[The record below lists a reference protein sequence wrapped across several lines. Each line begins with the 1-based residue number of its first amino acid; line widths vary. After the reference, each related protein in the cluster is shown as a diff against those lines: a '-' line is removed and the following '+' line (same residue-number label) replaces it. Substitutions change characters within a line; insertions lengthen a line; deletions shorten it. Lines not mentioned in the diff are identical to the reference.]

1 MRQPRDDDF
10 SRPILSFR
18 PFPRITPTTTTTTTF
33 LHHVSFSGR
42 SKSRIHGERERER
55 AHAGAF
61 FSSPL
66 RLPIPSAPPP
76 FHARDLVRQR
86 HLQTPLPVLLNRPS
100 FPRQINRYGD
110 PFSLSFPLVCPRLN
124 TQRVTWSQFV
134 SIGGEIEVNRI
145 SSCVICC
152 LRAA

>member
-1 MRQPRDDDF
+1 MTSLDRF
-10 SRPILSFR
+10 SPSVPSRASLLPPPPPLFS
-18 PFPRITPTTTTTTTF
+18 TTCLF
-33 LHHVSFSGR
+33 LVARNLEYTG
-42 SKSRIHGERERER
+42 RERER

-145 SSCVICC
+145 SSYVICC